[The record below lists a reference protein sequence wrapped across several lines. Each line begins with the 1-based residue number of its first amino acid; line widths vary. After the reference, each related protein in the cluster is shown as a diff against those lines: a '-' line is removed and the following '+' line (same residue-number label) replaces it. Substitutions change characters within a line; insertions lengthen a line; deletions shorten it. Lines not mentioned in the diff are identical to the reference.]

1 MDDNGDVLESAL
13 QLDVRKRIYNTIK
26 RNPGLHFR
34 ELQRR
39 VGIAT
44 GALQYH
50 LDYLIKKH
58 LLKAEKETKFIR
70 YYLIRQDFQDTGLMS
85 LLRQDS
91 MRKILVFLTQKRFAT
106 NQSVSAGIGLS
117 PSTTSWHLDKLS
129 ESGIVEKSKR
139 GRKTYYK
146 VADKQRVGGML
157 VDYRKSFLD
166 EMVDNFVEVWEE
178 I

>member
-1 MDDNGDVLESAL
+1 MDDELEVAL
-13 QLDVRKRIYNTIK
+13 QLDIRKKIYNTMK

-50 LDYLIKKH
+50 LDFLQKRHLIKS
-58 LLKAEKETKFIR
+58 EKETKFIR
-70 YYLIRQDFQDTGLMS
+70 YYLVRQQFYDTPLMS

-91 MRKILVFLTQKRFAT
+91 MRKIIVFLMQKRFAA
-106 NQSVSAGIGLS
+106 NQTVSKGVQLS
-117 PSTTSWHLDKLS
+117 PSTTSWHLEKLS
-129 ESGIVEKSKR
+129 ESGVVEKSKR
-139 GRKTYYK
+139 GRKTIFK
-146 VADKQRVGGML
+146 IADKGRVANIL
-157 VDYRKSFLD
+157 VAYKRSFLD
-166 EMVDNFVEVWEE
+166 EVVDNFVEVWEE

>member
-1 MDDNGDVLESAL
+1 MDDVLDTAL
-13 QLDVRKRIYNTIK
+13 QLDIRKKIYNTIK

-50 LDYLIKKH
+50 LDYLAKKH
-58 LLKAEKETKFIR
+58 LVKSEKETKFIR
-70 YYLIRQDFQDTGLMS
+70 YYLIRQQFEDTALMS
-85 LLRQDS
+85 LLRQES

-106 NQSVSAGIGLS
+106 SNTISEGIGLS
-117 PSTTSWHLDKLS
+117 PSTASWHLEKLAQ
-129 ESGIVEKSKR
+129 SGIVEKAKR
-139 GRKTYYK
+139 GRRTFYK
-146 VADKQRVGGML
+146 VIDKDRVANLL

-166 EMVDNFVEVWEE
+166 EMVNNFVEVWEE